1 MAGSGAIKRKSIQKR
16 LREIR
21 AQAVQELTWV
31 AWPAWFIGGE
41 VDCLL
46 PVEDIDLST
55 ITQAVYL
62 EAIEEA
68 VAAGELRKDSLEA
81 AWQERSW
88 ARFVAWR
95 EGDHGPH
102 IDAAK
107 QPVAPQQPAA
117 TTVETYGH
125 EGGTNRR
132 SSPET
137 PEVEDRWEQER
148 LRLLAIANASPI
160 RYFT

>member
-1 MAGSGAIKRKSIQKR
+1 MRTKKTRRDLNR
-16 LREIR
+16 LR
-21 AQAVQELTWV
+21 AQAAAPLEFV

-41 VDCLL
+41 VDLLL

-55 ITQAVYL
+55 ITQAIYR

-68 VAAGELRKDSLEA
+68 VEAGELRKDSLEA

-88 ARFVAWR
+88 ARFIAWR

-107 QPVAPQQPAA
+107 HHAPTPPPSTVPAA
-117 TTVETYGH
+117 EVYSNEPGVHYRERGL
-125 EGGTNRR
+125 EPRR
-132 SSPET
+132 
-137 PEVEDRWEQER
+137 EVEDRYQAEQD
-148 LRLLAIANASPI
+148 RLLRIANSVEP
-160 RYFT
+160 RWF